1 LTWTSFDDGSQP
13 PWLSV
18 TKMPFSGPQPMPC
31 GVRRPPAMY
40 VTAPVLRSTRI
51 VVPRLGAGCGLVVAP
66 P

>member
-1 LTWTSFDDGSQP
+1 MCSSFEDGSQS

-18 TKMPFSGPQPMPC
+18 TKMPPSGPQLMPC
-31 GVRRPPAMY
+31 GVRRPPATY
-40 VTAPVLRSTRI
+40 DTWPLLRLTLM